1 MAVSL
6 HRTTSAFSFLKLN
19 HSWNDTLVSHPC
31 RLYQSSALNLHPA
44 QQKQFRSQVAQ
55 TPCNPAG
62 GTFTLFLEKTQ
73 LHQWFFPQW
82 PGKHIHGTSVL
93 CKATWRIVYTI
104 LSYNPWGALSA
115 GTDRVGKEA
124 RVHKTESALVQL
136 LVGRMLWT
144 GAIHLKPLI
153 DTPERGRGW
162 QGAFSLVTGGS
173 WAIKQHG

>member
-6 HRTTSAFSFLKLN
+6 HCTTSAFSFLKAD

-31 RLYQSSALNLHPA
+31 QLYQSSALNLHPA

-62 GTFTLFLEKTQ
+62 GTFTLFLEKMR
-73 LHQWFFPQW
+73 LHWWFFPQNQ
-82 PGKHIHGTSVL
+82 GNIS
-93 CKATWRIVYTI
+93 IVHQYSARQHEESCTQYCLTI
-104 LSYNPWGALSA
+104 PEARSHSA

-124 RVHKTESALVQL
+124 WVHQTESALMQL
-136 LVGRMLWT
+136 LVGRMLRT

-173 WAIKQHG
+173 WAI